1 MNKRKRFI
9 ALLLCVLLTIC
20 ALPLTALAAY
30 APVGT
35 EDEPSSVR
43 LYEYYSSEGAWE
55 ALKTPHHWNTQT
67 GEVAYCLEHKNGTPR
82 GDTYSSFDPTE
93 AYPYAVYQG
102 IYSILTFGY
111 PAGGTGGLSAEQA
124 RYATANAIRFWL
136 SESQEAYGMDF
147 QQYNFTNLTRSGQYT
162 RPKSGNSTAAAM
174 WAYSMDLLNKARNGT
189 TLQHDIEVNPSTIN
203 MTQQGSYFVGQTR
216 VSLTNCNG
224 GYTYDAPYGV
234 QVSGYAGYDGDVLTI
249 SVPTS
254 MAGQQISITFT
265 GYDSRSTA
273 NYAWYAPSN
282 DDQKVVMVGNG
293 LELPAVTARLTLI
306 TPDSGGIEIYK
317 TGDNGAALA
326 GAVFS
331 VQNAYGQQVGTITT
345 NSRGY
350 GSLDGLDPGTYYVQE
365 VSAPSGYNL
374 DPTVHTV
381 NVSLA
386 NTVTLNLTN
395 SSIKGFIA
403 IKKTNADPA
412 KGSYPLAGAVFTIYS
427 GSTAVDAVTIGADGT
442 GESKALPL
450 GTYTVRETTAPQGYV
465 AAADQTVSI
474 TAASAVNG
482 VVNVS
487 VTVPN
492 TPQMGKV
499 RVTKTNADDS
509 LGAHS
514 LAGAVF
520 EVRDSAGTLV
530 DTITTDA
537 SGKAESKEL
546 VLGTYSVKEIT
557 SPNGFVLN
565 ATAQNVTISYG
576 SQTAA
581 VVYGEVSIRNKP
593 QAGQIT
599 VQKTN
604 ADADLGEYALSGAV
618 FEVYSGNT
626 VVDTLTTDAD
636 GKAVSK
642 LLPLGAYVVKEK
654 TAPEGFVLN
663 TTEYD
668 LELAYAGQTV
678 EVVYESV
685 TVPNK
690 PQTGT
695 ITITKRDAE
704 TGAEPQGE
712 ATLDGAVF
720 ELLDTEGNV
729 LHTLTAVGDTVVSPE
744 LPLGSYVVREK
755 TPPVGYTLYETEYPV
770 VIEYAG
776 QTVEVVEESVTV
788 ENTVIRGRISII
800 KYAEV
805 GYGSNKETRPLQG
818 IEFTI
823 TRKVDGEVMDT
834 LTTDVSGYAISD
846 MLLYGTYTITE
857 TKGIDSHKLI
867 DPIDVTIDV
876 DEKVYAYALEN
887 EAFKSELK
895 IVKVD
900 AETGNVI
907 PAAGV
912 QFRIKDAD
920 GVWVVQRQLY
930 PAPADITV
938 FETAADG
945 TLVLPEPLLYGDYT
959 LYEVRAGEG
968 YLLNA
973 EPIPFSIGKDGKT
986 IEVECPNTPVMGK
999 ITVKKTGPAFTGVTE
1014 AESEYGTV
1022 KTATYTDIQ
1031 LQGAVFEIRAK
1042 TDIKTPDGTLKLN
1055 AGEVAD
1061 TVTTGSDGSAVSK
1074 ALYLG
1079 EYEAVEVTAPEGY
1092 LLDAEPHAVTLRYKD
1107 QYTAIVSAQVGIRDD
1122 APNVELTLTKHA
1134 EQFNSEEAKISID
1147 PGEGFTFGLYVDED
1161 IHGENN
1167 AALPKGTLVYVG
1179 STDSEGQL
1187 ALSARIPFGKYRFV
1201 ELAAPEGYIIS
1212 KDAYPVMLA
1221 YGGPTVETVRVAAN
1235 DGNPIVNE
1243 LVTGK
1248 IRLIKLDDRYEEP
1261 NFLQRIFG
1269 GGETEADYRL
1279 AGAVFEVSSKE
1290 LGVSIELT
1298 TDKNGEAV
1306 TPELPMGTYV
1316 IREIKAPTGF
1326 ELSGQEYEAVITA
1339 ASDEVLEFVF
1349 RNAPKQVHI
1358 TKVSSVDG
1366 RLLAGAELEVKN
1378 AAGEVIA
1385 SGETDD
1391 KGELAFPMPHP
1402 GVYTVRELKAPT
1414 GYMLTDMTF
1423 TFTVTAEGEITGTTQ
1438 IVNTPTRVV
1447 ITKVDKATGAKLPGA
1462 EIAIFDSKSKEVYSG
1477 ITNDS
1482 GELAVIYLA
1491 AGDYTYKEVKA
1502 PTGYGLNA
1510 DVKKFT
1516 VKSDGSVTGDMT
1528 LENQKIELAI
1538 TKTDITGKQ
1547 PVPGATVEIY
1557 DADGKSVYKAVTD
1570 KDGKISTMTL
1580 APGKYTFKETLA
1592 PEGFALNPNT
1602 MSFEIKPDGTIH
1614 GDTSFTDE
1622 VVQLIVKKV
1631 DSTSKKALPGAEFGL
1646 YDSKDKLLMTG
1657 KTDKDGLLVFS
1668 KLNPGK
1674 YSIKELKAPAGYVMS
1689 GKVISAEVTATYVNQ
1704 EAFVVENT
1712 STVPKTG
1719 VFSFPWWGYALVI
1732 TGLLCAGAAGILTLR
1747 NQYTHKRVSC
1757 KER

>member
-43 LYEYYSSEGAWE
+43 LYEYYSSAGAWE

-67 GEVAYCLEHKNGTPR
+67 GEIAYCLEHKNGTPR

-136 SESQEAYGMDF
+136 SESQEVYGMDF
-147 QQYNFTNLTRSGQYT
+147 QQYNFTNLTRSNQYT

-189 TLQHDIEVNPSTIN
+189 TLQHSIQVNPSTIN

-224 GYTYDAPYGV
+224 GYTYNAPYGV
-234 QVSGYAGYDGDVLTI
+234 QISGFTGNDGDVLTI

-254 MAGQQISITFT
+254 MAGQQLSITFI

-282 DDQKVVMVGNG
+282 NDQKVVMVGNG
-293 LELPAVTARLTLI
+293 LELPAVTTRLTLI
-306 TPDSGGIEIYK
+306 MPDSGGIEIYK

-326 GAVFS
+326 GAVFGVKDAS
-331 VQNAYGQQVGTITT
+331 SRQIGTITT

-350 GSLDGLDPGTYYVQE
+350 GSMDGLDPGTYYVQE
-365 VSAPSGYNL
+365 ISAPSGYNL

-386 NTVTLNLTN
+386 NTATLSLTN
-395 SSIKGFIA
+395 SSIKGYIA
-403 IKKTNADPA
+403 IKKTNADPT
-412 KGSYPLAGAVFTIYS
+412 KGSYPLTGAVFTIYS
-427 GSTAVDAVTIGADGT
+427 GSTPVDTVTIAADGT
-442 GESKALPL
+442 GKSKALPL
-450 GTYTVRETTAPQGYV
+450 GTYTVRETTAPQGFV
-465 AAADQTVSI
+465 AAADQSVIIS
-474 TAASAVNG
+474 TANAVNG

-487 VTVPN
+487 ITVPN
-492 TPQMGKV
+492 MPQMGKV
-499 RVTKTNADDS
+499 RVQKTNADDS
-509 LGAHS
+509 LGSHS

-530 DTITTDA
+530 DTITTDNT
-537 SGKAESKEL
+537 GKAESKEL
-546 VLGTYSVKEIT
+546 VLGTYSVNEIT
-557 SPNGFVLN
+557 APNGFVLN
-565 ATAQNVTISYG
+565 STPKNVTISYG
-576 SQTAA
+576 SQTA
-581 VVYGEVSIRNKP
+581 VIYGDVNIPNKP

-604 ADADLGEYALSGAV
+604 ADSDMGDYALSGAV
-618 FEVYSGNT
+618 FEIYSGDT

-642 LLPLGAYVVKEK
+642 LLPLGAYIIKEK
-654 TAPEGFVLN
+654 AAPEGFVLN
-663 TTEYD
+663 TAAYD
-668 LELAYAGQTV
+668 VELAYAGQTI

-720 ELLDTEGNV
+720 EILDTEGNV
-729 LHTLTAVGDTVVSPE
+729 LHTLTAVNDTVLSPE

-755 TPPVGYTLYETEYPV
+755 TPPVGYTLNETEFPV

-788 ENTVIRGRISII
+788 ENTIIRGRISII
-800 KYAEV
+800 KYAEF
-805 GYGSNKETRPLQG
+805 GYGSNKETRPLAG

-823 TRKVDGEVMDT
+823 TRKADGEVVDT

-846 MLLYGTYTITE
+846 VLLYGTYTITE
-857 TKGIDSHKLI
+857 TKGIDSHKII

-900 AETGNVI
+900 AETGNII

-920 GVWVVQRQLY
+920 GNWVVQRQLY
-930 PAPADITV
+930 PSPVDITV

-959 LYEVRAGEG
+959 LHEVKAGVG

-973 EPIPFSIGKDGKT
+973 SPIPFSIGKDGET
-986 IEVECPNTPVMGK
+986 VVVECANTPVMGK
-999 ITVKKTGPAFTGVTE
+999 ITVKKTGPTFTGVTE
-1014 AESEYGTV
+1014 TESEFGMV
-1022 KTATYTDIQ
+1022 KTATYSDIP
-1031 LQGAVFEIRAK
+1031 LEGAVFEVRAK
-1042 TDIKTPDGTLKLN
+1042 TDIKTPDGTLKLS

-1079 EYEAVEVTAPEGY
+1079 EYEVVETTAPEGY
-1092 LLDAEPHAVTLRYKD
+1092 LLDTEPHAVTLRYKD
-1107 QYTAIVSAQVGIRDD
+1107 QYTAIVSAQVGIHDD
-1122 APNVELTLTKHA
+1122 APNVELTLIKRAELFHA
-1134 EQFNSEEAKISID
+1134 EEAKIITG
-1147 PGEGFTFGLYVDED
+1147 PGEGFTFGLYTDEQ
-1161 IHGENN
+1161 ILGENS
-1167 AALPKGTLVYVG
+1167 ALLPKDTLVYVG
-1179 STDSEGQL
+1179 STDVEGNLQVHENV
-1187 ALSARIPFGKYRFV
+1187 PFGKYRFV
-1201 ELAAPEGYIIS
+1201 ELAVPEGYIIS
-1212 KDAYPVMLA
+1212 KDAYPIALV
-1221 YGGPTVETVRVAAN
+1221 YGSPSTETVRVAAN
-1235 DGNPIVNE
+1235 DGNPIINE
-1243 LVTGK
+1243 LITGK
-1248 IRLIKLDDRYEEP
+1248 IRIIKLDERYRAP
-1261 NFLQRIFG
+1261 NLLQRIFG
-1269 GGETEADYRL
+1269 GGDTEAHYRL
-1279 AGAVFEVSSKE
+1279 AGAVFEVSNKE

-1298 TDKNGEAV
+1298 TDANGEALS
-1306 TPELPMGTYV
+1306 PELPVGTYV
-1316 IREIKAPTGF
+1316 IRETKAPAGF

-1339 ASDEVLEFVF
+1339 DSDEVLEYVCK
-1349 RNAPKQVHI
+1349 NSPKQVHI

-1366 RLLAGAELEVKN
+1366 RLLAGAALEVKN
-1378 AAGEVIA
+1378 AAGEIIA
-1385 SGETDD
+1385 SDETDD
-1391 KGELAFPMPHP
+1391 KGELAFPMPRP

-1414 GYMLTDMTF
+1414 GYALTDKTF

-1438 IVNTPTRVV
+1438 LVNTPTRVV
-1447 ITKVDKATGAKLPGA
+1447 ITKVDKDSGKKLAGA
-1462 EIAIFDSKSKEVYSG
+1462 EIAIFDSKSNEVYSG
-1477 ITNDS
+1477 VTNEN

-1491 AGDYTYKEVKA
+1491 PGEYTYREVKA
-1502 PTGYGLNA
+1502 PSGYGLNTA
-1510 DVKKFT
+1510 VMKFT
-1516 VKSDGSVTGDMT
+1516 VQADGTVTGDMT
-1528 LENQKIELAI
+1528 LSNEKIEAVI

-1547 PVPGATVEIY
+1547 PIPGATVEIF

-1570 KDGKISTMTL
+1570 KDGKISIMTL

-1602 MSFEIKPDGTIH
+1602 MNFEIKPDGTIH
-1614 GDTSFTDE
+1614 GDTIFTDE
-1622 VVQLIVKKV
+1622 VVQLTVKKV
-1631 DSTSKKALPGAEFGL
+1631 DSATKKSLRGAEFGL

-1668 KLNPGK
+1668 KLSPGK
-1674 YSIKELKAPAGYVMS
+1674 YSIKELKAPEGYVMS
-1689 GKVISAEVTATYVNQ
+1689 GKVISVEVTSTYVNQ

-1719 VFSFPWWGYALVI
+1719 VFSFQWWGYALVI
-1732 TGLLCAGAAGILTLR
+1732 TGLLCAAAAGILSLR
-1747 NQYTHKRVSC
+1747 RPKR
-1757 KER
+1757 KKQQR

>member
-1 MNKRKRFI
+1 MNKRKRFF

-43 LYEYYSSEGAWE
+43 LYEYYSSAGAWE

-67 GEVAYCLEHKNGTPR
+67 GEIAYCLEHKNGTPR
-82 GDTYSSFDPTE
+82 GDTYSSFDPTD

-136 SESQEAYGMDF
+136 SESQEVYGMDF
-147 QQYNFTNLTRSGQYT
+147 QQYNFTNLTRSNQYT

-189 TLQHDIEVNPSTIN
+189 TLQHSIQVNPSTIN

-216 VSLTNCNG
+216 VSLKNCNG

-234 QVSGYAGYDGDVLTI
+234 QISGFTGNDGDVLTI

-254 MAGQQISITFT
+254 MAGQQLSITFT

-293 LELPAVTARLTLI
+293 LEQPAVTTRLTLI

-326 GAVFS
+326 GAVFGVKDAS
-331 VQNAYGQQVGTITT
+331 SRQIGTITT

-350 GSLDGLDPGTYYVQE
+350 GSMDGLDPGTYYVQE
-365 VSAPSGYNL
+365 ISAPSGYNL

-386 NTVTLNLTN
+386 STATLSLTN
-395 SSIKGFIA
+395 SSIKGYIA
-403 IKKTNADPA
+403 IKKTNADPT
-412 KGSYPLAGAVFTIYS
+412 KGSYPLTGAVFTIYS
-427 GSTAVDAVTIGADGT
+427 GSTPVDTVTIAADGT
-442 GESKALPL
+442 GKSKALPL
-450 GTYTVRETTAPQGYV
+450 GTYTVREITAPQGFV
-465 AAADQTVSI
+465 AAADQTVNI
-474 TAASAVNG
+474 TAANAVNG

-487 VTVPN
+487 ITVPN
-492 TPQMGKV
+492 MPQMGKV
-499 RVTKTNADDS
+499 RVQKTNADDS
-509 LGAHS
+509 LGSHS

-530 DTITTDA
+530 DTITTDNT
-537 SGKAESKEL
+537 GKAESKEL
-546 VLGTYSVKEIT
+546 VLGTYSVNEIT
-557 SPNGFVLN
+557 APNGFVLN
-565 ATAQNVTISYG
+565 STPKNVTISYG

-581 VVYGEVSIRNKP
+581 VIYGDVNIPNKP

-604 ADADLGEYALSGAV
+604 ADSDMGDYALSGAV
-618 FEVYSGNT
+618 FEIYSGDT
-626 VVDTLTTDAD
+626 VVDTLTTDTD

-642 LLPLGAYVVKEK
+642 LLPLGAYIIKEK
-654 TAPEGFVLN
+654 AAPEGFVLN
-663 TTEYD
+663 TAAYD
-668 LELAYAGQTV
+668 VELDYAGQTI

-690 PQTGT
+690 SQTGT

-720 ELLDTEGNV
+720 EILDTEGNV
-729 LHTLTAVGDTVVSPE
+729 LHTLTAVNDTVLSPE

-755 TPPVGYTLYETEYPV
+755 TPPVGYTLNETEFPV

-788 ENTVIRGRISII
+788 ENTIIRGRISII
-800 KYAEV
+800 KYAEF
-805 GYGSNKETRPLQG
+805 GYGSNKETRPLAG

-834 LTTDVSGYAISD
+834 LTTDVSGHAISD
-846 MLLYGTYTITE
+846 VLLYGTYTITE
-857 TKGIDSHKLI
+857 TKGIDSHKII

-887 EAFKSELK
+887 EAFKS
-895 IVKVD
+895 D
-900 AETGNVI
+900 
-907 PAAGV
+907 
-912 QFRIKDAD
+912 
-920 GVWVVQRQLY
+920 
-930 PAPADITV
+930 V

-959 LYEVRAGEG
+959 LHEVKAGVG

-973 EPIPFSIGKDGKT
+973 SPIPFSIGKDGET
-986 IEVECPNTPVMGK
+986 VVVECANTPVMGK
-999 ITVKKTGPAFTGVTE
+999 ITVKKTGPTFTGVTE
-1014 AESEYGTV
+1014 TESEFGMV
-1022 KTATYTDIQ
+1022 KTATYSDIP
-1031 LQGAVFEIRAK
+1031 LEGAVFEIRAK
-1042 TDIKTPDGTLKLN
+1042 TDIKTPDGTLKLS

-1079 EYEAVEVTAPEGY
+1079 EYEVVETTAPEGY
-1092 LLDAEPHAVTLRYKD
+1092 LLDTEPHAVMLRYKD

-1122 APNVELTLTKHA
+1122 APAVELTLEKQA
-1134 EQFNSEEAKISID
+1134 EQFSAEEAEIYMA
-1147 PGEGFTFGLYVDED
+1147 PGEGFVFGLYADED
-1161 IHGENN
+1161 IHGINT
-1167 AALPKGTLVYVG
+1167 AVLPKDSLVNVG
-1179 STDSEGQL
+1179 STDSDGFLRIQG
-1187 ALSARIPFGKYRFV
+1187 RIPFGLYRFV
-1201 ELAAPEGYIIS
+1201 ELAAPEGYVIS
-1212 KDAYPVMLA
+1212 KAAYPVELV
-1221 YGGPTVETVRVAAN
+1221 YGGPEVGCIKVAAN
-1235 DGNPIVNE
+1235 DGNPIINE
-1243 LVTGK
+1243 LITGK
-1248 IRLIKLDDRYEEP
+1248 IRIIKLDERYRAP
-1261 NFLQRIFG
+1261 NLLQRILG
-1269 GGETEADYRL
+1269 GGDTEADYRL
-1279 AGAVFEVSSKE
+1279 AGAVFEVSNKE

-1298 TDKNGEAV
+1298 TDANGEALS
-1306 TPELPMGTYV
+1306 PELPVGTYV
-1316 IREIKAPTGF
+1316 IRETKAPAGF
-1326 ELSGQEYEAVITA
+1326 DLSGQEYEAVITA
-1339 ASDEVLEFVF
+1339 DSDEVLEYVCK
-1349 RNAPKQVHI
+1349 NSPKQVHI
-1358 TKVSSVDG
+1358 TKISSVDG
-1366 RLLAGAELEVKN
+1366 RLLAGAALEVKN
-1378 AAGEVIA
+1378 AAGEIIA

-1391 KGELAFPMPHP
+1391 KGELDFPMPRP

-1414 GYMLTDMTF
+1414 GYALTDKTF

-1438 IVNTPTRVV
+1438 LVNTPTRVV
-1447 ITKVDKATGAKLPGA
+1447 ITKVDKDSGKKLAGA
-1462 EIAIFDSKSKEVYSG
+1462 EIAIYDVKDKEVFSG
-1477 ITNDS
+1477 VTNGN

-1491 AGDYTYKEVKA
+1491 EGDYTYKELKA
-1502 PTGYGLNA
+1502 PEGYGLSTT
-1510 DVKKFT
+1510 VMKFT
-1516 VKSDGSVTGDMT
+1516 VQADGTVTGDMT
-1528 LENQKIELAI
+1528 LSNEKIEAVI

-1547 PVPGATVEIY
+1547 PIQGATVEIF

-1570 KDGKISTMTL
+1570 KDGKISSMTL

-1602 MSFEIKPDGTIH
+1602 MNFEIKPNGTIH
-1614 GDTSFTDE
+1614 GDTIFTDE
-1622 VVQLIVKKV
+1622 VVQLTVKKV
-1631 DSTSKKALPGAEFGL
+1631 DSATKKSLRGAEFGL

-1668 KLNPGK
+1668 KLSPGK
-1674 YSIKELKAPAGYVMS
+1674 YSIKELKAPEGYVMS
-1689 GKVISAEVTATYVNQ
+1689 GKVISVEVTSTYVNQ

-1719 VFSFPWWGYALVI
+1719 VFSFQWWGYALVI
-1732 TGLLCAGAAGILTLR
+1732 TGLLCAAAAGILLLR
-1747 NQYTHKRVSC
+1747 RPKR
-1757 KER
+1757 KKQQR

>member
-43 LYEYYSSEGAWE
+43 LYEYYNSEGNWVS
-55 ALKTPHHWNTQT
+55 LSTPHHWNTQT
-67 GEVAYCLEHKNGTPR
+67 GEIAYCLEHKNGTPR
-82 GDTYSSFDPTE
+82 GDTYSSFDPTD

-136 SESQEAYGMDF
+136 SESQEVYGMDF
-147 QQYNFTNLTRSGQYT
+147 QQYNFTNLTRSNQYT

-189 TLQHDIEVNPSTIN
+189 TLQHSIQVNPSTIN

-234 QVSGYAGYDGDVLTI
+234 QISGFTGNDGDVLTI

-254 MAGQQISITFT
+254 MAGQQLSITFT
-265 GYDSRSTA
+265 GYDSRSIA

-282 DDQKVVMVGNG
+282 DDQKVVMVGNS
-293 LELPAVTARLTLI
+293 LEQPTVTTRLTLI

-317 TGDNGAALA
+317 TGDNGAVLA
-326 GAVFS
+326 GAAFKVT
-331 VQNAYGQQVGTITT
+331 NAYGQHVGTITT

-365 VSAPSGYNL
+365 ISAPSGYIL

-381 NVSLA
+381 SVSLA

-395 SSIKGFIA
+395 SSIKGYIS
-403 IKKTNADPA
+403 ITKTNADPS
-412 KGSYPLAGAVFTIYS
+412 KGNYSLAGAVFTIYS
-427 GSTAVDAVTIGADGT
+427 GNTAVDTVTIAADDT
-442 GESKALPL
+442 GKSKALPL
-450 GTYTVRETTAPQGYV
+450 GTYTVRETTAPQGFV
-465 AAADQTVSI
+465 AAADQSVIIS
-474 TAASAVNG
+474 TANAVNG

-487 VTVPN
+487 ITVPN
-492 TPQMGKV
+492 MPQMGKV
-499 RVTKTNADDS
+499 RVQKTTADDS
-509 LGAHS
+509 LGSHS

-530 DTITTDA
+530 DTITTDNT
-537 SGKAESKEL
+537 GKAESKEL
-546 VLGTYSVKEIT
+546 VLGTYSVNEIT
-557 SPNGFVLN
+557 APNGFVLN
-565 ATAQNVTISYG
+565 STPKNVTISYG

-581 VVYGEVSIRNKP
+581 VVYGDVNIPNKP

-604 ADADLGEYALSGAV
+604 ADSDMGDYALSGAV
-618 FEVYSGNT
+618 FEIYSGDT

-642 LLPLGAYVVKEK
+642 LLPLGAYIIKEK
-654 TAPEGFVLN
+654 AAPEGFVLN
-663 TTEYD
+663 TAAYD
-668 LELAYAGQTV
+668 VELAYAGQTI

-720 ELLDTEGNV
+720 EILDTEGNV
-729 LHTLTAVGDTVVSPE
+729 LHTLTADTDMVTSPE

-755 TPPVGYTLYETEYPV
+755 TPPLGYTLNENEYPV

-776 QTVEVVEESVTV
+776 QTVEIVEKAVTV

-800 KYAEV
+800 KYAEF
-805 GYGSNKETRPLQG
+805 GYGSNKETRPLAG
-818 IEFTI
+818 TEFTI
-823 TRKVDGEVMDT
+823 TRKADGELIET
-834 LTTDVSGYAISD
+834 LTTDASGYAMSD
-846 MLLYGTYTITE
+846 TLLYGTYTVTE
-857 TKGIDSHKLI
+857 IKGIDSHKLVE
-867 DPIDVTIDV
+867 PFDVTIDV
-876 DEKVYAYALEN
+876 DEKVFAYALED
-887 EAFKSELK
+887 EAFQSEVK
-895 IVKVD
+895 IAKLD
-900 AETGNVI
+900 AETGKII

-920 GVWVVQRQLY
+920 GNWVVQRQLY
-930 PAPADITV
+930 PSPVDITV

-959 LYEVRAGEG
+959 LHEVKAGVG

-973 EPIPFSIGKDGKT
+973 SPIPFSVGKDGET
-986 IEVECPNTPVMGK
+986 VVVECANTPVMGK
-999 ITVKKTGPAFTGVTE
+999 ITVKKIGSAFTGVTE
-1014 AESEYGTV
+1014 TESEYGTI
-1022 KTATYTDIQ
+1022 KTATYTDIP
-1031 LQGAVFEIRAK
+1031 LEGAVFEIRAK
-1042 TDIKTPDGTLKLN
+1042 TDIKTPDGTLKLS

-1079 EYEAVEVTAPEGY
+1079 EYEVVETTAPGGY
-1092 LLDAEPHAVTLRYKD
+1092 LLDTEPHAVTLRYKD

-1122 APNVELTLTKHA
+1122 APNVELTLIKRAELFHA
-1134 EQFNSEEAKISID
+1134 EEAKIITG
-1147 PGEGFTFGLYVDED
+1147 PGEGFTFGLYTDEQ
-1161 IHGENN
+1161 ILGENS
-1167 AALPKGTLVYVG
+1167 ALLPKDTLVYVG
-1179 STDSEGQL
+1179 STDAEGNLQVHENV
-1187 ALSARIPFGKYRFV
+1187 PFGKYRFV
-1201 ELAAPEGYIIS
+1201 ELAVPEGYIIS
-1212 KDAYPVMLA
+1212 KDAYPIALV
-1221 YGGPTVETVRVAAN
+1221 YGSPNTETVRVAAN
-1235 DGNPIVNE
+1235 DGNPIINE
-1243 LVTGK
+1243 LITGK
-1248 IRLIKLDDRYEEP
+1248 IRIIKLDERYRAP
-1261 NFLQRIFG
+1261 NLLQRIFG
-1269 GGETEADYRL
+1269 GGDTEADYRL
-1279 AGAVFEVSSKE
+1279 AGAVFEVSNKE

-1298 TDKNGEAV
+1298 TDANGEALS
-1306 TPELPMGTYV
+1306 PELPVGTYV
-1316 IREIKAPTGF
+1316 IRETKAPAGF

-1339 ASDEVLEFVF
+1339 DSDEVLEYVCK
-1349 RNAPKQVHI
+1349 NSPKQVHI

-1366 RLLAGAELEVKN
+1366 RLLAGAALEVKN
-1378 AAGEVIA
+1378 AAGEIIA

-1391 KGELAFPMPHP
+1391 KGEIAFPMPRP

-1414 GYMLTDMTF
+1414 GYVLTDQTFTF
-1423 TFTVTAEGEITGTTQ
+1423 TFTVTADGEITGTTQ
-1438 IVNTPTRVV
+1438 LVNTPTRVV
-1447 ITKVDKATGAKLPGA
+1447 ITKVDKDSGKKLAGA
-1462 EIAIFDSKSKEVYSG
+1462 EIAIFDSKSNEVYSG
-1477 ITNDS
+1477 ATNEN

-1491 AGDYTYKEVKA
+1491 EGDYTYKELKA
-1502 PTGYGLNA
+1502 PEGYGLSTT
-1510 DVKKFT
+1510 VKKFT
-1516 VKSDGSVTGDMT
+1516 VAADGTVTGDMT
-1528 LENQKIELAI
+1528 MENNRIELVI
-1538 TKTDITGKQ
+1538 TKTDVTGKQ
-1547 PVPGATVEIY
+1547 PVPGATVEIF

-1602 MSFEIKPDGTIH
+1602 MNFEIKPDGTIH
-1614 GDTSFTDE
+1614 GDTIFTDE
-1622 VVQLIVKKV
+1622 VVQLSVKKV
-1631 DSTSKKALPGAEFGL
+1631 DSATKKSLRGVEFGL

-1668 KLNPGK
+1668 KLSQGK
-1674 YSIKELKAPAGYVMS
+1674 YSIKELKAPEGYVMS
-1689 GKVISAEVTATYVNQ
+1689 GKVISVEVTSTYVNQ

-1719 VFSFPWWGYALVI
+1719 VFSFQWWGYALVI
-1732 TGLLCAGAAGILTLR
+1732 TGLLCAAAAGILSLR
-1747 NQYTHKRVSC
+1747 RPKR
-1757 KER
+1757 KKQQR

>member
-1 MNKRKRFI
+1 MNKRKRFF

-43 LYEYYSSEGAWE
+43 LYEYYSSAGAWE

-67 GEVAYCLEHKNGTPR
+67 GEIAYCLEHKNGTPR

-136 SESQEAYGMDF
+136 SESQEVYGMDF
-147 QQYNFTNLTRSGQYT
+147 QQYNFTNLTRSNQYT

-189 TLQHDIEVNPSTIN
+189 TLQHSIQVNPSTIN

-216 VSLTNCNG
+216 VSLKNCNG

-234 QVSGYAGYDGDVLTI
+234 QISGFTGNDGDVLTI

-254 MAGQQISITFT
+254 MAGQQLSITFT

-293 LELPAVTARLTLI
+293 LEQPAVTTRLTLI

-326 GAVFS
+326 GAVFGVKDAS
-331 VQNAYGQQVGTITT
+331 SRQIGTITT

-350 GSLDGLDPGTYYVQE
+350 GSMDGLDPGTYYVQE
-365 VSAPSGYNL
+365 ISAPSGYNL

-386 NTVTLNLTN
+386 NTATLSLTN
-395 SSIKGFIA
+395 SSIKGYIA
-403 IKKTNADPA
+403 IKKTNADPT
-412 KGSYPLAGAVFTIYS
+412 KGSYPLTGAVFTIYS
-427 GSTAVDAVTIGADGT
+427 GSTPVDTVTIAADGT
-442 GESKALPL
+442 GKSKALPL
-450 GTYTVRETTAPQGYV
+450 GTYTVREITAPQGFV
-465 AAADQTVSI
+465 AAADQTVNI
-474 TAASAVNG
+474 TAANAVNG

-487 VTVPN
+487 ITVPN
-492 TPQMGKV
+492 MPQMGKV
-499 RVTKTNADDS
+499 RVQKTNADDS
-509 LGAHS
+509 LGSHS

-530 DTITTDA
+530 DTITTDNT
-537 SGKAESKEL
+537 GKAESKEL
-546 VLGTYSVKEIT
+546 VLGTYSVNEIT
-557 SPNGFVLN
+557 APNGFVLN
-565 ATAQNVTISYG
+565 STPKNVTISYG

-581 VVYGEVSIRNKP
+581 VIYGDVNIPNKP

-604 ADADLGEYALSGAV
+604 ADSDMGDYALSGAV
-618 FEVYSGNT
+618 FEIYSGDT

-642 LLPLGAYVVKEK
+642 LLPLGAYIIKEK
-654 TAPEGFVLN
+654 AAPEGFVLN
-663 TTEYD
+663 TAAYD
-668 LELAYAGQTV
+668 VELAYAGQTI

-720 ELLDTEGNV
+720 EILDTEGNV
-729 LHTLTAVGDTVVSPE
+729 LHTLTAVNDTVLSPE

-755 TPPVGYTLYETEYPV
+755 TPPVGYTLNETEFPV

-788 ENTVIRGRISII
+788 ENTIIRGRISII
-800 KYAEV
+800 KYAEF
-805 GYGSNKETRPLQG
+805 GYGSNKETRPLAG

-823 TRKVDGEVMDT
+823 TRKADGEVVDT

-846 MLLYGTYTITE
+846 VLLYGTYTITE
-857 TKGIDSHKLI
+857 TKGIDSHKII

-900 AETGNVI
+900 AETGNII

-920 GVWVVQRQLY
+920 GNWVVQRQLY
-930 PAPADITV
+930 PSPVDITV

-945 TLVLPEPLLYGDYT
+945 TLVLPEPLLYDDYT
-959 LYEVRAGEG
+959 LHEVKAGVG

-973 EPIPFSIGKDGKT
+973 SPIPFSIGKDGET
-986 IEVECPNTPVMGK
+986 VVVECANTPVMGK
-999 ITVKKTGPAFTGVTE
+999 ITVKKTGPTFTGVTE
-1014 AESEYGTV
+1014 TESEFGMV
-1022 KTATYTDIQ
+1022 KTATYSDIP
-1031 LQGAVFEIRAK
+1031 LEGAVFEVRAK
-1042 TDIKTPDGTLKLN
+1042 TDIKTPDGTLKLS

-1079 EYEAVEVTAPEGY
+1079 EYEVVETTAPEGY
-1092 LLDAEPHAVTLRYKD
+1092 LLDTELHAVTLRYKD

-1122 APNVELTLTKHA
+1122 APNVELTLIKRAELFHA
-1134 EQFNSEEAKISID
+1134 EEAKIITG
-1147 PGEGFTFGLYVDED
+1147 PGEGFTFGLYTDEQ
-1161 IHGENN
+1161 ILGENS
-1167 AALPKGTLVYVG
+1167 ALLPKDTLVYVG
-1179 STDSEGQL
+1179 STDAEGNLQVHENV
-1187 ALSARIPFGKYRFV
+1187 PFGKYRFV
-1201 ELAAPEGYIIS
+1201 ELAVPEGYIIS
-1212 KDAYPVMLA
+1212 KDAYPIALV
-1221 YGGPTVETVRVAAN
+1221 YGSPSTETVRVAAN
-1235 DGNPIVNE
+1235 DGNPIINE
-1243 LVTGK
+1243 LITGK
-1248 IRLIKLDDRYEEP
+1248 IRIIKLDERYRAP
-1261 NFLQRIFG
+1261 NLLQRIFG
-1269 GGETEADYRL
+1269 GGDTEADYRL
-1279 AGAVFEVSSKE
+1279 AGAVFEVSNKE

-1298 TDKNGEAV
+1298 TDANGEALS
-1306 TPELPMGTYV
+1306 PELPVGTYV
-1316 IREIKAPTGF
+1316 IRETKAPAGF

-1339 ASDEVLEFVF
+1339 DSDEVLEYVCK
-1349 RNAPKQVHI
+1349 NSPKQVHI

-1366 RLLAGAELEVKN
+1366 RLLAGAALEVKN
-1378 AAGEVIA
+1378 AAGEIIA
-1385 SGETDD
+1385 SDETDD
-1391 KGELAFPMPHP
+1391 KGELAFPMPRP

-1414 GYMLTDMTF
+1414 GYVLTDQTF
-1423 TFTVTAEGEITGTTQ
+1423 TFTVTADGEITGTTQ
-1438 IVNTPTRVV
+1438 LVNTPTRVV
-1447 ITKVDKATGAKLPGA
+1447 ITKVDKDSGKKLAGA
-1462 EIAIFDSKSKEVYSG
+1462 EIAIFDSKSNEVYSG
-1477 ITNDS
+1477 VTNEN

-1491 AGDYTYKEVKA
+1491 PGEYTYREVKA
-1502 PTGYGLNA
+1502 PSGYGLNTA
-1510 DVKKFT
+1510 VMKFT
-1516 VKSDGSVTGDMT
+1516 VQADGTVTGGMT
-1528 LENQKIELAI
+1528 LSNEKIEAVI

-1547 PVPGATVEIY
+1547 PIPGATVEIF

-1602 MSFEIKPDGTIH
+1602 MNFEIKPDGTIH
-1614 GDTSFTDE
+1614 GDTIFTDE
-1622 VVQLIVKKV
+1622 VVQLSVKKV
-1631 DSTSKKALPGAEFGL
+1631 DSATKKSLRGAEFGL

-1668 KLNPGK
+1668 KLSPGK
-1674 YSIKELKAPAGYVMS
+1674 YSIKELKAPEGYVMS
-1689 GKVISAEVTATYVNQ
+1689 GKVISVEVTSTYVNQ

-1719 VFSFPWWGYALVI
+1719 VFSFQCWGYALVI
-1732 TGLLCAGAAGILTLR
+1732 TGLLCAAAADILSLR
-1747 NQYTHKRVSC
+1747 RPKR
-1757 KER
+1757 KKQQR

>member
-1 MNKRKRFI
+1 MNKRKRFF

-43 LYEYYSSEGAWE
+43 LYEYYSSAGAWE

-67 GEVAYCLEHKNGTPR
+67 GEIAYCLEHKNGTPR

-136 SESQEAYGMDF
+136 SESQEVYGMDF
-147 QQYNFTNLTRSGQYT
+147 QQYNFTNLTRSNQYT

-189 TLQHDIEVNPSTIN
+189 TLQHSIQVNPSTIN

-216 VSLTNCNG
+216 VSLKNCNG

-234 QVSGYAGYDGDVLTI
+234 QISGFTGNDGDVLTI

-254 MAGQQISITFT
+254 MAGQQLSITFT

-282 DDQKVVMVGNG
+282 NDQKVVMVGNG
-293 LELPAVTARLTLI
+293 LEQPAVTTRLTLI

-326 GAVFS
+326 GAVFGVKDAS
-331 VQNAYGQQVGTITT
+331 SRQIGTITT

-350 GSLDGLDPGTYYVQE
+350 GSMDGLDPGTYYVQE
-365 VSAPSGYNL
+365 ISAPSGYNL

-386 NTVTLNLTN
+386 NTAMLSLTN
-395 SSIKGFIA
+395 SSIKGYIA
-403 IKKTNADPA
+403 IKKTNADPT
-412 KGSYPLAGAVFTIYS
+412 KGSYPLTGAVFTIYS
-427 GSTAVDAVTIGADGT
+427 GSTPVDTVTIAADGT
-442 GESKALPL
+442 GKSKALPL
-450 GTYTVRETTAPQGYV
+450 GTYTVREITAPQGFV
-465 AAADQTVSI
+465 AAADQTVNI
-474 TAASAVNG
+474 TAANAVNG

-487 VTVPN
+487 ITVPN
-492 TPQMGKV
+492 MPQMGKV
-499 RVTKTNADDS
+499 RVQKTNADDS
-509 LGAHS
+509 LGSHS

-520 EVRDSAGTLV
+520 EVRDSTGTLV
-530 DTITTDA
+530 DTITTDNT
-537 SGKAESKEL
+537 GKAESKEL
-546 VLGTYSVKEIT
+546 VLGTYSVNEIT
-557 SPNGFVLN
+557 APNGFVLN
-565 ATAQNVTISYG
+565 STPKNVTISYG

-581 VVYGEVSIRNKP
+581 VIYGNVNILNKP

-604 ADADLGEYALSGAV
+604 ADSDMGDYARSGAV
-618 FEVYSGNT
+618 FEIYSGDT

-642 LLPLGAYVVKEK
+642 LLPLGAYIIKEK
-654 TAPEGFVLN
+654 AAPEGFVLN
-663 TTEYD
+663 TAAYD
-668 LELAYAGQTV
+668 VELAYAGQTI

-690 PQTGT
+690 PQTV
-695 ITITKRDAE
+695 TITKRDAE

-720 ELLDTEGNV
+720 EILDTEGNV
-729 LHTLTAVGDTVVSPE
+729 LHTLTAVNDTVLSPE

-755 TPPVGYTLYETEYPV
+755 TPPVGYTLNETEFPV

-788 ENTVIRGRISII
+788 ENTIIRGRISII
-800 KYAEV
+800 KYAEF
-805 GYGSNKETRPLQG
+805 GYGSNKETRPLAG

-823 TRKVDGEVMDT
+823 TRKADGEVMDT

-846 MLLYGTYTITE
+846 VLLYGTYTITE
-857 TKGIDSHKLI
+857 TKGIDSHKII

-900 AETGNVI
+900 AETGNII

-920 GVWVVQRQLY
+920 GVWIVQRQLY

-959 LYEVRAGEG
+959 LHEVKAGVG

-973 EPIPFSIGKDGKT
+973 SPIPFSIGKDGET
-986 IEVECPNTPVMGK
+986 VVVECANTPVMGK
-999 ITVKKTGPAFTGVTE
+999 ITVKKTGPTFTGVTE
-1014 AESEYGTV
+1014 TESEFGMV
-1022 KTATYTDIQ
+1022 KTATYSDIP
-1031 LQGAVFEIRAK
+1031 LEGAVFEVRAK
-1042 TDIKTPDGTLKLN
+1042 TDIKTPDGTLKLS

-1079 EYEAVEVTAPEGY
+1079 EYEVVETTAPEGY
-1092 LLDAEPHAVTLRYKD
+1092 LLDTEPHAVTLRYKD
-1107 QYTAIVSAQVGIRDD
+1107 QYTAIVSAQVGIHDD
-1122 APNVELTLTKHA
+1122 APNVELTLIKRAELFHA
-1134 EQFNSEEAKISID
+1134 EEAKIITG
-1147 PGEGFTFGLYVDED
+1147 PGEGFTFGLYTDEQ
-1161 IHGENN
+1161 ILGENS
-1167 AALPKGTLVYVG
+1167 ALLPKDTLVYVG
-1179 STDSEGQL
+1179 STDAEGNLQVHENV
-1187 ALSARIPFGKYRFV
+1187 PFGKYRFV
-1201 ELAAPEGYIIS
+1201 ELAVPEGYIIS
-1212 KDAYPVMLA
+1212 KDAYPIALV
-1221 YGGPTVETVRVAAN
+1221 YGSPSTETVRVAAN
-1235 DGNPIVNE
+1235 DGNPIINE
-1243 LVTGK
+1243 LITGK
-1248 IRLIKLDDRYEEP
+1248 IRIIKLDERYRAP
-1261 NFLQRIFG
+1261 NLLQRIFG
-1269 GGETEADYRL
+1269 GGDTEADYRL
-1279 AGAVFEVSSKE
+1279 AGAVFEVSNEE

-1298 TDKNGEAV
+1298 TDANGEALS
-1306 TPELPMGTYV
+1306 PELPVGTYV
-1316 IREIKAPTGF
+1316 IRETKAPAGF

-1339 ASDEVLEFVF
+1339 DSDEVLEYVCK
-1349 RNAPKQVHI
+1349 NSPKQVHI

-1366 RLLAGAELEVKN
+1366 RLLAGAALEVKN
-1378 AAGEVIA
+1378 AAGEIIA

-1391 KGELAFPMPHP
+1391 KGELAFPMPRP

-1414 GYMLTDMTF
+1414 GYALTDKTF
-1423 TFTVTAEGEITGTTQ
+1423 TFAVTAEGEITGTTQ
-1438 IVNTPTRVV
+1438 LVNTPTRVV
-1447 ITKVDKATGAKLPGA
+1447 ITKVDKDSGKKLAGA
-1462 EIAIFDSKSKEVYSG
+1462 EIAIFDSKSNEVYSG
-1477 ITNDS
+1477 VTNEN

-1491 AGDYTYKEVKA
+1491 PGEYTYREVKA
-1502 PTGYGLNA
+1502 PSGYGLNTAVMKFAVQA
-1510 DVKKFT
+1510 DGT
-1516 VKSDGSVTGDMT
+1516 VTGDMT
-1528 LENQKIELAI
+1528 LSNEKIEAVI

-1547 PVPGATVEIY
+1547 PITGATVEIF

-1602 MSFEIKPDGTIH
+1602 MNFEIKPDGTIH
-1614 GDTSFTDE
+1614 GDTIFTDE
-1622 VVQLIVKKV
+1622 VVQLTVKKV
-1631 DSTSKKALPGAEFGL
+1631 DSATKKSLRGAEFGL

-1668 KLNPGK
+1668 KLSPGK
-1674 YSIKELKAPAGYVMS
+1674 YSIKELKAPEGYVMS
-1689 GKVISAEVTATYVNQ
+1689 GKVISVEVTSTYVNQ

-1719 VFSFPWWGYALVI
+1719 VFSFQWWGYALVI
-1732 TGLLCAGAAGILTLR
+1732 TGLLCAAAAGILSLR
-1747 NQYTHKRVSC
+1747 RPKR
-1757 KER
+1757 KKQQR

>member
-43 LYEYYSSEGAWE
+43 LYEYYNSEGNWVS
-55 ALKTPHHWNTQT
+55 LSTPHHWNTQT
-67 GEVAYCLEHKNGTPR
+67 GEIAYCLEHKNGTPR
-82 GDTYSSFDPTE
+82 GDTYSSFDPTD

-136 SESQEAYGMDF
+136 SESQEVYGMDF
-147 QQYNFTNLTRSGQYT
+147 QQYNFTNLTRSNQYT

-189 TLQHDIEVNPSTIN
+189 TLQHSIQVNPSTTN
-203 MTQQGSYFVGQTR
+203 MTQPGSYFVGQTR
-216 VSLTNCNG
+216 VSLKNCNG

-234 QVSGYAGYDGDVLTI
+234 QISGFTGNDGDVLTI

-254 MAGQQISITFT
+254 MAGQQLSITFT

-282 DDQKVVMVGNG
+282 NDQKVVMVGNG
-293 LELPAVTARLTLI
+293 LELPTVTTRLTLI

-326 GAVFS
+326 GAVFGVKDAS
-331 VQNAYGQQVGTITT
+331 SRQIGTITT

-350 GSLDGLDPGTYYVQE
+350 GSMDGLDPGTYYVQE
-365 VSAPSGYNL
+365 ISAPSGYNL

-386 NTVTLNLTN
+386 NTATLSLTN
-395 SSIKGFIA
+395 SSIKGYIA
-403 IKKTNADPA
+403 IKKTNADPT
-412 KGSYPLAGAVFTIYS
+412 KGSYPLTGAVFTIYS
-427 GSTAVDAVTIGADGT
+427 GSTPVDTVTIAADGT
-442 GESKALPL
+442 GKSKALPL
-450 GTYTVRETTAPQGYV
+450 GTYTVREITAPQGFV
-465 AAADQTVSI
+465 AAADQTVNI
-474 TAASAVNG
+474 TAANAVNG

-487 VTVPN
+487 ITVPN
-492 TPQMGKV
+492 MPQMGKV
-499 RVTKTNADDS
+499 RVQKTNADDS
-509 LGAHS
+509 LGSHS

-530 DTITTDA
+530 DTITTDNT
-537 SGKAESKEL
+537 GKAESKEL
-546 VLGTYSVKEIT
+546 VLGTYSVNEIT
-557 SPNGFVLN
+557 APNGFVLN
-565 ATAQNVTISYG
+565 STPKNVTISYG

-581 VVYGEVSIRNKP
+581 VIYGDVNIPNKP

-604 ADADLGEYALSGAV
+604 ADSDMGDYALSGAV
-618 FEVYSGNT
+618 FEIYSGDT

-642 LLPLGAYVVKEK
+642 LLPLGAYIIKEK
-654 TAPEGFVLN
+654 AAPEGFVLN
-663 TTEYD
+663 TAAYD
-668 LELAYAGQTV
+668 VELDYAGQTI

-704 TGAEPQGE
+704 AGAEPQGE

-720 ELLDTEGNV
+720 EILDTEGNV
-729 LHTLTAVGDTVVSPE
+729 LHTLTADTDMVTSPE

-755 TPPVGYTLYETEYPV
+755 TPPLGYTLNENEYPV

-776 QTVEVVEESVTV
+776 QTVEIVEKAVTV

-800 KYAEV
+800 KYAEF
-805 GYGSNKETRPLQG
+805 GYGSNKETRPLAG
-818 IEFTI
+818 TEFTI
-823 TRKVDGEVMDT
+823 TRKADGELIET
-834 LTTDVSGYAISD
+834 LTTDASGYAMSD
-846 MLLYGTYTITE
+846 TLLYGTYTVTE
-857 TKGIDSHKLI
+857 IKGIDSHKLVE
-867 DPIDVTIDV
+867 PFDVTIDV
-876 DEKVYAYALEN
+876 DEKVFAYALED
-887 EAFKSELK
+887 EAFQSEVK
-895 IVKVD
+895 IAKLD
-900 AETGNVI
+900 AETGKII

-920 GVWVVQRQLY
+920 GNWVVQRQLY
-930 PAPADITV
+930 PSPVDITV

-959 LYEVRAGEG
+959 LFEVRAGEG
-968 YLLNA
+968 YLLGA
-973 EPIPFSIGKDGKT
+973 EPIPFSVGKDGKT

-999 ITVKKTGPAFTGVTE
+999 ITVKKTGPTFTGVTE
-1014 AESEYGTV
+1014 TESEFGMV
-1022 KTATYTDIQ
+1022 KTATYSDIP
-1031 LQGAVFEIRAK
+1031 LEGAVFEIRAK
-1042 TDIKTPDGTLKLN
+1042 TDIKTPDGTLKLS

-1079 EYEAVEVTAPEGY
+1079 EYEVVETTAPEGY
-1092 LLDAEPHAVTLRYKD
+1092 LLDTEPHAVTLRYKD

-1122 APNVELTLTKHA
+1122 APNVELTLIKRAELFHA
-1134 EQFNSEEAKISID
+1134 EEAKIITG
-1147 PGEGFTFGLYVDED
+1147 PGEGFTFGLYTDEQ
-1161 IHGENN
+1161 ILGENS
-1167 AALPKGTLVYVG
+1167 ALLPKDTLVYVG
-1179 STDSEGQL
+1179 STDAEGNLQVHENV
-1187 ALSARIPFGKYRFV
+1187 PFGKYRFV
-1201 ELAAPEGYIIS
+1201 ELAVPEGYIIS
-1212 KDAYPVMLA
+1212 KDAYPIALV
-1221 YGGPTVETVRVAAN
+1221 YGSPSTETVRVAAN
-1235 DGNPIVNE
+1235 DGNPIINE
-1243 LVTGK
+1243 LITGK
-1248 IRLIKLDDRYEEP
+1248 IRIIKLDERYRAP
-1261 NFLQRIFG
+1261 NLLQRIFG
-1269 GGETEADYRL
+1269 GGDTEADYRL
-1279 AGAVFEVSSKE
+1279 AGAVFEVSNKE

-1298 TDKNGEAV
+1298 TDANGEALS
-1306 TPELPMGTYV
+1306 PELPVGTYV
-1316 IREIKAPTGF
+1316 IRETKAPAGF

-1339 ASDEVLEFVF
+1339 DSDEVLEYVCK
-1349 RNAPKQVHI
+1349 NSPKQVHI

-1366 RLLAGAELEVKN
+1366 RLLAGAALEVKN
-1378 AAGEVIA
+1378 AAGEIIA

-1391 KGELAFPMPHP
+1391 KGELAFPMPRP

-1414 GYMLTDMTF
+1414 GYALTDK

-1438 IVNTPTRVV
+1438 LVNTPTRVV
-1447 ITKVDKATGAKLPGA
+1447 ITKVDKDSGKKLAGA
-1462 EIAIFDSKSKEVYSG
+1462 EIAIFDSKSNEVYSG
-1477 ITNDS
+1477 VTNEN

-1491 AGDYTYKEVKA
+1491 PGEYTYREVKA
-1502 PTGYGLNA
+1502 PSGYGLNTA
-1510 DVKKFT
+1510 VMKFT
-1516 VKSDGSVTGDMT
+1516 VQADSTVTGDMT
-1528 LENQKIELAI
+1528 LSNEKIEAVI

-1547 PVPGATVEIY
+1547 PIQGATVEIF

-1592 PEGFALNPNT
+1592 PEGFALNSNT
-1602 MSFEIKPDGTIH
+1602 MNFEIKPDGTIH
-1614 GDTSFTDE
+1614 GDTIFTDE
-1622 VVQLIVKKV
+1622 VVQLTVKKV
-1631 DSTSKKALPGAEFGL
+1631 DSATKKSLRGAEFGL

-1668 KLNPGK
+1668 KLSPGK
-1674 YSIKELKAPAGYVMS
+1674 YSIKELKAPEGYVMS
-1689 GKVISAEVTATYVNQ
+1689 GKVISVEVTSTYVNQ

-1719 VFSFPWWGYALVI
+1719 VFSFQWWGYALVI
-1732 TGLLCAGAAGILTLR
+1732 TGLLCAAAAGILSLR
-1747 NQYTHKRVSC
+1747 RPKR
-1757 KER
+1757 KKQQR

>member
-1 MNKRKRFI
+1 MNKKKRFI

-43 LYEYYSSEGAWE
+43 LYEYYSSAGAWE

-67 GEVAYCLEHKNGTPR
+67 GEIAYCLEHKNGTPR

-93 AYPYAVYQG
+93 AYPYAVYHG

-111 PAGGTGGLSAEQA
+111 PAGGTGGLTAEQA

-147 QQYNFTNLTRSGQYT
+147 QQWNFTNLTRSNQYT
-162 RPKSGNSTAAAM
+162 RPKSGNSTASAM

-189 TLQHDIEVNPSTIN
+189 TLQHSIQVSPSTIN

-234 QVSGYAGYDGDVLTI
+234 QISGFTGNDGDVLTI
-249 SVPTS
+249 AVPTS
-254 MAGQQISITFT
+254 MAGQQLSITFT

-293 LELPAVTARLTLI
+293 LEQPAVTTRLTLI

-317 TGDNGAALA
+317 TGDNGTALA

-331 VQNAYGQQVGTITT
+331 VKNANGQQVGTITT

-350 GSLDGLDPGTYYVQE
+350 GSMEGLDPGTYYVQE
-365 VSAPSGYNL
+365 ISAPSGYNL

-386 NTVTLNLTN
+386 NTATLTLTN
-395 SSIKGFIA
+395 SSIKGYIA
-403 IKKTNADPA
+403 IKKTNADPS
-412 KGSYPLAGAVFTIYS
+412 KGSYPLTGAVFTIYS
-427 GSTAVDAVTIGADGT
+427 GSTAVDIVTIAEDGT
-442 GESKALPL
+442 GTSKALPL
-450 GTYTVRETTAPQGYV
+450 GTYTVRETTAPQGFV

-474 TAASAVNG
+474 TAANAVNG

-487 VTVPN
+487 ITVPN

-499 RVTKTNADDS
+499 RVQKTNADDS
-509 LGAHS
+509 LGTHS

-530 DTITTDA
+530 DTITTDN

-557 SPNGFVLN
+557 APTGFVLN
-565 ATAQNVTISYG
+565 PTAKNVTISYG

-581 VVYGEVSIRNKP
+581 VVYGDVSIANKP

-604 ADADLGEYALSGAV
+604 ADSDMGDYALSGAV
-618 FEVYSGNT
+618 FEIYIGNT

-642 LLPLGAYVVKEK
+642 LLPLGVYVIKEK

-663 TTEYD
+663 TASFD
-668 LELAYAGQTV
+668 VELTYAGQTV
-678 EVVYESV
+678 DVVYESV

-690 PQTGT
+690 PQTCT
-695 ITITKRDAE
+695 ITVTKRDAE

-712 ATLDGAVF
+712 ATLNGAVF
-720 ELLDTEGNV
+720 EILDTEGNV
-729 LHTLTAVGDTVVSPE
+729 LHTLTAVGDTVTSPE

-755 TPPVGYTLYETEYPV
+755 MPPAGYTLNETEYPV

-800 KYAEV
+800 KYAEF
-805 GYGSNKETRPLQG
+805 GYGSNKETRPLAG

-823 TRKVDGEVMDT
+823 TRKADGAVMET
-834 LTTDVSGYAISD
+834 LITDVSGYAISD
-846 MLLYGTYTITE
+846 VLLYGTYTITE

-900 AETGNVI
+900 AETGKVI

-912 QFRIKDAD
+912 QFRLKDAHSN
-920 GVWVVQRQLY
+920 WVVQRLLY
-930 PAPADITV
+930 PNPSDITV

-973 EPIPFSIGKDGKT
+973 EPIPFSVGKDGET
-986 IEVECPNTPVMGK
+986 ITIECPNAPVMGK

-1014 AESEYGTV
+1014 AESEFGPV
-1022 KTATYTDIQ
+1022 KNVTYSDIP
-1031 LQGAVFEIRAK
+1031 LEGAVFEIRAK
-1042 TDIKTPDGTLKLN
+1042 TDIKTPDGTLKLA

-1074 ALYLG
+1074 PLYLG
-1079 EYEAVEVTAPEGY
+1079 EYEVVEVTAPEGY

-1107 QYTAIVSAQVGIRDD
+1107 QYTAIVSAQVGIWDD
-1122 APNVELTLTKHA
+1122 APNVELTLTKQA
-1134 EQFNSEEAKISID
+1134 EQFRAEEAEIAIG
-1147 PGEGFTFGLYVDED
+1147 PGKGFTFGLYTDED
-1161 IHGENN
+1161 IRGENN
-1167 AALPKGTLVYVG
+1167 AVLPKGTLVYVG

-1187 ALSARIPFGKYRFV
+1187 ALNKSIPFGKYRFV
-1201 ELAAPEGYIIS
+1201 ELKAPEDYVVS
-1212 KDAYPVMLA
+1212 EDAYPITLV
-1221 YGGPTVETVRVAAN
+1221 YGGPELDTIQVAAN
-1235 DGNPIVNE
+1235 GGKPIINE
-1243 LVTGK
+1243 LVTGR
-1248 IRLIKLDDRYEEP
+1248 IRLIKLDSRYEEP

-1279 AGAVFEVSSKE
+1279 AGAVFEVSNNE

-1298 TDKNGEAV
+1298 TDANGEALS
-1306 TPELPMGTYV
+1306 PELPMGTYI
-1316 IREIKAPTGF
+1316 IRETKAPAGY
-1326 ELSGQEYEAVITA
+1326 ELSEQEYVAVISTD
-1339 ASDEVLEFVF
+1339 SDEVLEYVF
-1349 RNAPKQVHI
+1349 KNAPKQVHI

-1378 AAGEVIA
+1378 AAGEIIA
-1385 SGETDD
+1385 SGKTDD

-1414 GYMLTDMTF
+1414 GYVLTDKTF
-1423 TFTVTAEGEITGTTQ
+1423 TFTVTTEGEITDTTQ

-1447 ITKVDKATGAKLPGA
+1447 ITKVDKATGKKLSGA
-1462 EIAIFDSKSKEVYSG
+1462 QIAIFDSKNQEVYSG
-1477 ITNDS
+1477 TTNEN

-1491 AGDYTYKEVKA
+1491 AGEYTYKEVKA
-1502 PTGYGLNA
+1502 PSGYVLSTE
-1510 DVKKFT
+1510 VKKFT
-1516 VKSDGSVTGDMT
+1516 VETDGSVTGDMT
-1528 LENQKIELAI
+1528 LPNERIEAVI

-1547 PVPGATVEIY
+1547 PVPGATVEIF

-1622 VVQLIVKKV
+1622 VVQLVVKKV
-1631 DSTSKKALPGAEFGL
+1631 DSASKKTLPGAEFGL

-1668 KLNPGK
+1668 KLSPGK
-1674 YSIKELKAPAGYVMS
+1674 YSIKELKAPTGYVMS
-1689 GKVISAEVTATYVNQ
+1689 GKVISVEVTPTYVNQ

-1719 VFSFPWWGYALVI
+1719 VFSFPWWGYALFI
-1732 TGLLCAGAAGILTLR
+1732 SGLLCAATAGILSMQKPKYR
-1747 NQYTHKRVSC
+1747 KR
-1757 KER
+1757 

>member
-1 MNKRKRFI
+1 MNKRKRFF

-43 LYEYYSSEGAWE
+43 LYEYYSSAGAWE

-67 GEVAYCLEHKNGTPR
+67 GEIAYCLEHKNGTPR

-136 SESQEAYGMDF
+136 SESQEVYGMDF
-147 QQYNFTNLTRSGQYT
+147 QQYNFTNLTRSNQYT

-189 TLQHDIEVNPSTIN
+189 TLQHSIQVNPSTIN

-216 VSLTNCNG
+216 VSLKNCNG

-234 QVSGYAGYDGDVLTI
+234 QISGFTGNDGDVLTI

-254 MAGQQISITFT
+254 MAGQQLSITFT

-282 DDQKVVMVGNG
+282 NDQKVVMVGNG
-293 LELPAVTARLTLI
+293 LELPTVTTRLTLI

-326 GAVFS
+326 GAVFGVKDAS
-331 VQNAYGQQVGTITT
+331 SRQIGTITT

-350 GSLDGLDPGTYYVQE
+350 GSMDGLDPGTYYVQE
-365 VSAPSGYNL
+365 ISAPSGYNL

-386 NTVTLNLTN
+386 NTATLSLTN
-395 SSIKGFIA
+395 SSIKGYIA
-403 IKKTNADPA
+403 IKKTNADPT
-412 KGSYPLAGAVFTIYS
+412 KGSYPLTGAVFTIYS
-427 GSTAVDAVTIGADGT
+427 GSTPVDTVTIAADGT
-442 GESKALPL
+442 GKSKALPL
-450 GTYTVRETTAPQGYV
+450 GTYTVREITAPQGFV
-465 AAADQTVSI
+465 AAADQTVNI
-474 TAASAVNG
+474 TAANA
-482 VVNVS
+482 VNVS
-487 VTVPN
+487 ITVPN
-492 TPQMGKV
+492 MPQMGKV
-499 RVTKTNADDS
+499 RVQKTNADDS
-509 LGAHS
+509 LGSHS

-530 DTITTDA
+530 DTITTDNT
-537 SGKAESKEL
+537 GKAESKEL
-546 VLGTYSVKEIT
+546 VLGTYSVNEIT
-557 SPNGFVLN
+557 APNGFVLN
-565 ATAQNVTISYG
+565 STPKNVTISYG

-581 VVYGEVSIRNKP
+581 VIYGDVNIPNKP

-604 ADADLGEYALSGAV
+604 ADSDMGDYALSGAV
-618 FEVYSGNT
+618 FEIYSGDT

-642 LLPLGAYVVKEK
+642 LLPLGAYIIKEK
-654 TAPEGFVLN
+654 AAPEGFVLN
-663 TTEYD
+663 TAAYD
-668 LELAYAGQTV
+668 VELDYAGQTI

-720 ELLDTEGNV
+720 EILDTEGNV
-729 LHTLTAVGDTVVSPE
+729 LHTLTAVNDTVLSPE

-755 TPPVGYTLYETEYPV
+755 TPPVGYTLNETEFPV

-788 ENTVIRGRISII
+788 ENTIIRGRISII
-800 KYAEV
+800 KYAEF
-805 GYGSNKETRPLQG
+805 GYGSNKEARPLAG

-823 TRKVDGEVMDT
+823 TRKADGEVMDT

-846 MLLYGTYTITE
+846 VLLYGTYTITE
-857 TKGIDSHKLI
+857 TKGIDSHKII

-900 AETGNVI
+900 AETGNII

-920 GVWVVQRQLY
+920 GVWIVQRQLY

-959 LYEVRAGEG
+959 LHEVKAGVG

-973 EPIPFSIGKDGKT
+973 SPIPFSVGKDGET
-986 IEVECPNTPVMGK
+986 VVVECANTPVMGK
-999 ITVKKTGPAFTGVTE
+999 ITVKKIGSAFTGVTE
-1014 AESEYGTV
+1014 TESEYGTI
-1022 KTATYTDIQ
+1022 KTATYTDIP
-1031 LQGAVFEIRAK
+1031 LEGAVFEIRAK
-1042 TDIKTPDGTLKLN
+1042 TDIKTPDGTLKLS
-1055 AGEVAD
+1055 AGEIAD

-1079 EYEAVEVTAPEGY
+1079 EYEVVETTAPEGY
-1092 LLDAEPHAVTLRYKD
+1092 LLDTEPHAVTLRYKD

-1122 APNVELTLTKHA
+1122 APNVELTLIKRAELFHA
-1134 EQFNSEEAKISID
+1134 EEAKIITG
-1147 PGEGFTFGLYVDED
+1147 PGEGFTFGLYTDEQ
-1161 IHGENN
+1161 ILGENSTL
-1167 AALPKGTLVYVG
+1167 LPKDTLVYVG
-1179 STDSEGQL
+1179 STDAEGNLQVHENV
-1187 ALSARIPFGKYRFV
+1187 PFGKYRFV
-1201 ELAAPEGYIIS
+1201 ELAVPEGYIIS
-1212 KDAYPVMLA
+1212 KDAYPIALV
-1221 YGGPTVETVRVAAN
+1221 YGSPNTETVRVAAN
-1235 DGNPIVNE
+1235 DGNPIINE
-1243 LVTGK
+1243 LITGK
-1248 IRLIKLDDRYEEP
+1248 IRIIKLDERYRAP
-1261 NFLQRIFG
+1261 NLLQRIFG
-1269 GGETEADYRL
+1269 GGDTEADYRL
-1279 AGAVFEVSSKE
+1279 KGAVFEVSNKE

-1298 TDKNGEAV
+1298 TDANGEALS
-1306 TPELPMGTYV
+1306 PELPVGTYV
-1316 IREIKAPTGF
+1316 IRETKAPAGF

-1339 ASDEVLEFVF
+1339 DSDEVLEYVCK
-1349 RNAPKQVHI
+1349 NSPKQVHI

-1366 RLLAGAELEVKN
+1366 RLLAGAALEVKN
-1378 AAGEVIA
+1378 AAGEIIA

-1391 KGELAFPMPHP
+1391 KGEIAFPMPRP

-1414 GYMLTDMTF
+1414 GYVLTDQTF
-1423 TFTVTAEGEITGTTQ
+1423 TFTVTADGEITGTTQ
-1438 IVNTPTRVV
+1438 LVNTPTRVV
-1447 ITKVDKATGAKLPGA
+1447 ITKVDKDSGKKLVGA
-1462 EIAIFDSKSKEVYSG
+1462 EIAIFDSKSNEVYSG
-1477 ITNDS
+1477 ATNEN

-1491 AGDYTYKEVKA
+1491 EGDYTYKELKA
-1502 PTGYGLNA
+1502 PEGYGLSTT
-1510 DVKKFT
+1510 VKKFT
-1516 VKSDGSVTGDMT
+1516 VAADGTVTGDMT
-1528 LENQKIELAI
+1528 MENNRIELVI
-1538 TKTDITGKQ
+1538 TKTDVTGKQ
-1547 PVPGATVEIY
+1547 PVPGATVEIF

-1602 MSFEIKPDGTIH
+1602 MNFEIKPDGTIH
-1614 GDTSFTDE
+1614 GDTIFTDE
-1622 VVQLIVKKV
+1622 VVQLSVKKV
-1631 DSTSKKALPGAEFGL
+1631 DSATKKSLRGAEFGL

-1668 KLNPGK
+1668 KLSQGK
-1674 YSIKELKAPAGYVMS
+1674 YSIKELKAPEGYVMS
-1689 GKVISAEVTATYVNQ
+1689 GKVISVEVTSTYVNQ

-1719 VFSFPWWGYALVI
+1719 VFSFQWWGYALVI
-1732 TGLLCAGAAGILTLR
+1732 TGLLCAAAAGILSLR
-1747 NQYTHKRVSC
+1747 RPKR
-1757 KER
+1757 KKQQR

>member
-43 LYEYYSSEGAWE
+43 LYEYYSSAGAWE

-67 GEVAYCLEHKNGTPR
+67 GEIAYCLEHKNGTPR

-136 SESQEAYGMDF
+136 SESQEVYGTDF
-147 QQYNFTNLTRSGQYT
+147 QQYNFTNLTRSNQYT

-189 TLQHDIEVNPSTIN
+189 TLQHSIQVNPSTIN

-234 QVSGYAGYDGDVLTI
+234 QISGFTGNDGDVLTI

-254 MAGQQISITFT
+254 MAGQQLSITFT

-282 DDQKVVMVGNG
+282 NDQKVVMVGNG
-293 LELPAVTARLTLI
+293 LELPAVTTRLTLI
-306 TPDSGGIEIYK
+306 MPDSGGIEIYK
-317 TGDNGAALA
+317 TGDNGAVLA
-326 GAVFS
+326 GAVFGVKDAS
-331 VQNAYGQQVGTITT
+331 SRQIGTITT

-365 VSAPSGYNL
+365 ISAPSGYNL

-386 NTVTLNLTN
+386 NTATLSLTN
-395 SSIKGFIA
+395 SSIKGYIA
-403 IKKTNADPA
+403 IKKTNADPT
-412 KGSYPLAGAVFTIYS
+412 KGSYPLTGAVFTIYS
-427 GSTAVDAVTIGADGT
+427 GNTAVDTVTIAADGT
-442 GESKALPL
+442 GKSKALPL
-450 GTYTVRETTAPQGYV
+450 GTYTVREITAPQGFV
-465 AAADQTVSI
+465 AAADQTVNI
-474 TAASAVNG
+474 TAANAVNG

-487 VTVPN
+487 ITVPN
-492 TPQMGKV
+492 MPQMGKV
-499 RVTKTNADDS
+499 RVQKTNADDS
-509 LGAHS
+509 LGSHS

-530 DTITTDA
+530 DTITTDNT
-537 SGKAESKEL
+537 GKAESKEL
-546 VLGTYSVKEIT
+546 VLGTYSVNEIT
-557 SPNGFVLN
+557 APNGFVLN
-565 ATAQNVTISYG
+565 STPKNVTISYG

-581 VVYGEVSIRNKP
+581 VIYGDVNIPNKP

-604 ADADLGEYALSGAV
+604 ADSNMGDYALSGAV
-618 FEVYSGNT
+618 FEIYSGDT

-642 LLPLGAYVVKEK
+642 LLRLGAYIIKEK
-654 TAPEGFVLN
+654 AAPEGFVLN
-663 TTEYD
+663 TAAYD
-668 LELAYAGQTV
+668 VELAYAGQTI

-720 ELLDTEGNV
+720 EILDTEGNV
-729 LHTLTAVGDTVVSPE
+729 LHTLTADTDMVTSPE

-755 TPPVGYTLYETEYPV
+755 TPPLGYTLNENEYPV

-776 QTVEVVEESVTV
+776 QTVEIVEKAVTV

-800 KYAEV
+800 KYAEF
-805 GYGSNKETRPLQG
+805 GYGSNKETRPLAG
-818 IEFTI
+818 TEFTI
-823 TRKVDGEVMDT
+823 TRKADGELIET
-834 LTTDVSGYAISD
+834 LTTDASGYAMSD
-846 MLLYGTYTITE
+846 TLLYGTYTVTE
-857 TKGIDSHKLI
+857 IKGIDSHKLVE
-867 DPIDVTIDV
+867 PFDVTIDV
-876 DEKVYAYALEN
+876 DEKVFAYALED
-887 EAFKSELK
+887 EAFQSEVK
-895 IVKVD
+895 IAKLD
-900 AETGNVI
+900 AETGKII

-920 GVWVVQRQLY
+920 GVWIVQRQLY
-930 PAPADITV
+930 PTPADITV

-945 TLVLPEPLLYGDYT
+945 NEVVQKAAQV
-959 LYEVRAGEG
+959 VRAGEG
-968 YLLNA
+968 YLLGA
-973 EPIPFSIGKDGKT
+973 EPIPFSVGKDGKT

-999 ITVKKTGPAFTGVTE
+999 ITVKKTGPTFTGVTE
-1014 AESEYGTV
+1014 TESEFGMV
-1022 KTATYTDIQ
+1022 KTATYSDIP
-1031 LQGAVFEIRAK
+1031 LEGAVFEIRAK
-1042 TDIKTPDGTLKLN
+1042 TDIKTPDGTLKLS

-1079 EYEAVEVTAPEGY
+1079 EYEVVETTAPEGY
-1092 LLDAEPHAVTLRYKD
+1092 LLDTEPHAVTLRYKD

-1122 APNVELTLTKHA
+1122 APNVELTLIKRAELFHA
-1134 EQFNSEEAKISID
+1134 EEAKIITG
-1147 PGEGFTFGLYVDED
+1147 PGEGFTFGLYTDEQ
-1161 IHGENN
+1161 ILGENS
-1167 AALPKGTLVYVG
+1167 ALLPKDTLVYVG
-1179 STDSEGQL
+1179 STDAEGNLQVHENV
-1187 ALSARIPFGKYRFV
+1187 PFGKYRFV
-1201 ELAAPEGYIIS
+1201 ELAVPEGYIIS
-1212 KDAYPVMLA
+1212 KDVYPIALV
-1221 YGGPTVETVRVAAN
+1221 YGSPSTETVRVAAN
-1235 DGNPIVNE
+1235 DGNPIINE
-1243 LVTGK
+1243 LITGK
-1248 IRLIKLDDRYEEP
+1248 IRIIKLDERYRAP
-1261 NFLQRIFG
+1261 NLLQRIFG
-1269 GGETEADYRL
+1269 GGDTEADYRL
-1279 AGAVFEVSSKE
+1279 AGAVFEVSNKE

-1298 TDKNGEAV
+1298 TDANGEALS
-1306 TPELPMGTYV
+1306 PELPVGTYV
-1316 IREIKAPTGF
+1316 IRETKAPAGF

-1339 ASDEVLEFVF
+1339 DSDEVLEYVCK
-1349 RNAPKQVHI
+1349 NSPKQVHI

-1366 RLLAGAELEVKN
+1366 RLLAGAALEVKN
-1378 AAGEVIA
+1378 AAGEIIA

-1391 KGELAFPMPHP
+1391 KGELAFPMPRP

-1414 GYMLTDMTF
+1414 GYVLTDQTF
-1423 TFTVTAEGEITGTTQ
+1423 TFTVTADSEITGTTE

-1447 ITKVDKATGAKLPGA
+1447 ITKVDKSTGTKLPGA
-1462 EIAIFDSKSKEVYSG
+1462 EIAIYDVKDKEVFSG
-1477 ITNDS
+1477 VTNGN

-1491 AGDYTYKEVKA
+1491 EGDYTYKELKA
-1502 PTGYGLNA
+1502 PEGYGLSTT
-1510 DVKKFT
+1510 VKKFT
-1516 VKSDGSVTGDMT
+1516 VAADGTVTGDMT
-1528 LENQKIELAI
+1528 MENNRIELVI

-1547 PVPGATVEIY
+1547 PIPGATVEIF

-1602 MSFEIKPDGTIH
+1602 MNFEIKPNGTIH
-1614 GDTSFTDE
+1614 GDTIFTDE
-1622 VVQLIVKKV
+1622 VVQLTVKKV
-1631 DSTSKKALPGAEFGL
+1631 DSATKKSLRGAEFGL

-1668 KLNPGK
+1668 KLSPGK
-1674 YSIKELKAPAGYVMS
+1674 YSIKELKAPEGYVMS
-1689 GKVISAEVTATYVNQ
+1689 GKVISVEVTSTYVNQ

-1719 VFSFPWWGYALVI
+1719 VFSFQWWGYALVI
-1732 TGLLCAGAAGILTLR
+1732 TGLLCAAAAGILSLR
-1747 NQYTHKRVSC
+1747 RPKR
-1757 KER
+1757 KKQQR